1 MIHTPIY
8 ILLLFVAPPPPTVTV
23 SSPPV
28 TEAGQPLSLTCTAT
42 VIPHLAMDPLLEWVG
57 PNNSFYSIMD
67 PVGRGETFSRTLVF
81 SPLRTSHGGQYSC
94 RLTTDIPV
102 VVSVDTVNVTVQSKS
117 VV

>member
-1 MIHTPIY
+1 M
-8 ILLLFVAPPPPTVTV
+8 LLLILMFVAPPPPDVTV

-28 TEAGQPLSLTCTAT
+28 TKAGQPLSLTCTAT

-57 PNNSFYSIMD
+57 SNSPYSSIMD
-67 PVGRGETFSRTLVF
+67 PVRSGEAFSRTLVF

-94 RLTTDIPV
+94 RATINITDIPA